1 MAQSK
6 SSNTSYR
13 LIKFLSR
20 QPIQLGRFFA
30 RMLAGFLT
38 SFQLSKISKIIGLN
52 IQIAFP
58 NMDLQQRQ
66 QLTKKAIQNEL
77 TSYFEFLS
85 IWGSSNQK
93 NIQRIQNVSGEQYL
107 HEALAEKKGIV
118 LIVPHFGTW
127 EVMNAWLSQY
137 TEMTILYKPVKNP
150 DADRFVREARSR
162 EQAHLVPTDESGVR
176 QIFKALKQGGT
187 TAILPDHT
195 PDHGGEM
202 INYFDIPLASSSL
215 SAKLIQKTKA
225 KALLIYTMR
234 NDQDGFDMYIE
245 PIDPQIYQGSAEDGT
260 LIIHQTL
267 EQLIKRY
274 PDHYHWSYKRF
285 SANKELKRIYDIDEN
300 QALAKVAEVRHLTQQ
315 ASIT

>member
-85 IWGSSNQK
+85 IWGSSNQS

-107 HEALAEKKGIV
+107 HDALAEKKGIV

>member
-285 SANKELKRIYDIDEN
+285 SANKELKKIYDIDEN

>member
-58 NMDLQQRQ
+58 NMDQQQRQ